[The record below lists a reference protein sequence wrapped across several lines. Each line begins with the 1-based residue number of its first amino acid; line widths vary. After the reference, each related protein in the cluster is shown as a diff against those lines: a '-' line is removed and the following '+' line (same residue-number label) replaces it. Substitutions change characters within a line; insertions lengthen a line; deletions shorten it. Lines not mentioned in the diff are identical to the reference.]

1 MAPELVRILLVE
13 DEVDIQMVAQ
23 MALEDVGG
31 FEVKVCASGAE
42 ALEEAPAFEPH
53 LILLDFMM
61 PGMNGTKTMSALRR
75 LPPLQDVPVVFLTAR
90 AQLNEVAEYRR
101 EGAIEVIVKP
111 FDPMSL
117 ADRVKEIWQQF
128 HRASDAPD
136 ASEPEVAEQSS
147 ISQAESDAVEPDP
160 KSGVGGNRRGR
171 RGGLKPGHDD
181 RGVVAYE

>member
-1 MAPELVRILLVE
+1 MATPKLQRILLVE

-31 FEVKVCASGAE
+31 FEVKVCASGDE
-42 ALEEAPAFEPH
+42 ALREAPAFCPQ

-117 ADRVKEIWQQF
+117 ADTVSEIWQRF
-128 HRASDAPD
+128 HTVDDDSRGDGPD
-136 ASEPEVAEQSS
+136 
-147 ISQAESDAVEPDP
+147 DVEDGPQTG
-160 KSGVGGNRRGR
+160 SGRGR
-171 RGGLKPGHDD
+171 GGRATGHND
-181 RGVVAYE
+181 RGVVAYD